1 MALYKA
7 LNKLQVWR
15 GKLPWGGW
23 IKAEKNEALSSLA
36 FPTVSLFWWVFKTA
50 HIRLCHTQMCLPSF
64 SQFGGPW
71 GEAER
76 ITSSPMTKKHYLRW
90 EEEAV
95 NKNEQLWT
103 RAHRTER
110 VLCLPSPVSSLA
122 SLSPVNGQRFSQ
134 VDAESRASVP
144 GNGSDPD
151 QNMGQIGRYQLQNG
165 LLAGS
170 ELANLGDHNSAFEA
184 SLWICVPEMQR
195 NPDSR
200 AVLRLRNDPWDK
212 SFTVVYTRF

>member
-1 MALYKA
+1 MDGLVQSTEQITSVESEASLRW
-7 LNKLQVWR
+7 LNKSRKKMRPCL
-15 GKLPWGGW
+15 L
-23 IKAEKNEALSSLA
+23 L
-36 FPTVSLFWWVFKTA
+36 LFQLCLFLWWVSKTA
-50 HIRLCHTQMCLPSF
+50 HIRLCHTQMCLLSF

-110 VLCLPSPVSSLA
+110 VLCLSSPVSSLA
-122 SLSPVNGQRFSQ
+122 SLSPVNGQRVSQ

-144 GNGSDPD
+144 
-151 QNMGQIGRYQLQNG
+151 IVVILIRT
-165 LLAGS
+165 
-170 ELANLGDHNSAFEA
+170 
-184 SLWICVPEMQR
+184 
-195 NPDSR
+195 
-200 AVLRLRNDPWDK
+200 WDK
-212 SFTVVYTRF
+212 